1 MAMEA
6 FSGIPI
12 KALLEND
19 EKCTELDLCFSGCG
33 LPEAVA
39 LSCCLKVSFSNFRV
53 LLYCF
58 VSGLF

>member
-1 MAMEA
+1 MEE

-19 EKCTELDLCFSGCG
+19 EKCTELDLKKSGCG

-39 LSCCLKVSFSNFRV
+39 LSYCLKVSFSNSGF